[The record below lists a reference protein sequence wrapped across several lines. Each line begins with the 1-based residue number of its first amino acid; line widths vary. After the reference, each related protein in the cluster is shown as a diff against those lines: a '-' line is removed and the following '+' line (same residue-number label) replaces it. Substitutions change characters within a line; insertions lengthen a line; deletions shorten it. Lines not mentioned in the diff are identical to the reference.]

1 MDNPL
6 RELFLEEL
14 RDLYNAENYLIKAL
28 PRMAQTSNSHDIH
41 SRFEHYLKLTWLHVE
56 RLRQIF
62 LTLHEEPPQM
72 SCVGIVRV
80 LQETEEV
87 MKEDFAGGVMDEEL
101 ISAAQRVERY
111 GIAVYGCVRSW
122 AEELGEEDASKL
134 LATIL
139 NEKLENDRRLTQ
151 LAEGL
156 DSAWNSESRAREKEM
171 TSSS

>member
-6 RELFLEEL
+6 RELFIEEL
-14 RDLYNAENYLIKAL
+14 RDLYNAENYLIKAI
-28 PRMAQTSNSHDIH
+28 PRMAQASTSREIR
-41 SRFEHYLKLTWLHVE
+41 SRFEHHLKRTWLHVE

-72 SCVGIVRV
+72 SCVGVVRV

-87 MKEDFAGGVMDEEL
+87 MKEDFAGGAIDEEL

-111 GIAVYGCVRSW
+111 GIAVYGCVQGW

-134 LATIL
+134 LARIV
-139 NEKLENDRRLTQ
+139 NEKTTQ
-151 LAEGL
+151 
-156 DSAWNSESRAREKEM
+156 ESRNLLKDSIRF
-171 TSSS
+171 